1 MSFSDLYLSRTSGAP
16 DYFIRSAQAADAE
29 EMERVV
35 ALHLAEIVAMNA
47 AIELD
52 ANKFTPVDATLAAA
66 GDGHTFIFTVYF
78 TRASIAAV
86 QNLLIGE
93 SSALPLSPAA
103 NFIDPASFLTKFA
116 VATEQDAVDAALN
129 QAASAILD
137 AAAGTPGGDA
147 TVLSNFIGIAGGAK
161 GHRFMVA
168 VTGLVPPPESPS

>member
-1 MSFSDLYLSRTSGAP
+1 MSFSDLYLSRTSGVP

-29 EMERVV
+29 EMARVV

-47 AIELD
+47 AIQGDE
-52 ANKFTPVDATLAAA
+52 NKFTPVDASLAAA

-86 QNLLIGE
+86 QNLLVGE

-103 NFIDPASFLTKFA
+103 VFLDPALFLTKFA
-116 VATEQDAVDAALN
+116 VAAEQDAVDAALN
-129 QAASAILD
+129 KAVSDILD

-147 TVLSNFIGIAGGAK
+147 TVLCNFVAVAGSAK
-161 GHRFMVA
+161 GQRFMVA
-168 VTGLVPPPESPS
+168 VTGLVPPPQIT